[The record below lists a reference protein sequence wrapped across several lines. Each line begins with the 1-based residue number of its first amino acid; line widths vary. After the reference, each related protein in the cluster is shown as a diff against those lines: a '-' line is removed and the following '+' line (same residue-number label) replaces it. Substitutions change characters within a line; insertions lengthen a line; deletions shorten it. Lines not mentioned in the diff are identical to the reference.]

1 MIKLTPQRLKFVE
14 SATEKF
20 GDGAVLS
27 RSQINEFVKS
37 TGISNPSWFK
47 RHFGMDSQDIVYE
60 TETTLLEQ
68 NQTDWDEYES
78 WIFNQDQ
85 VQVNLLNEEVV

>member
-1 MIKLTPQRLKFVE
+1 MQNTELFKQLLTFRVGLIGIE
-14 SATEKF
+14 EK
-20 GDGAVLS
+20 
-27 RSQINEFVKS
+27 
-37 TGISNPSWFK
+37 NPSWFK
-47 RHFGMDSQDIVYE
+47 RHFGMDSQDIVYD

>member
-27 RSQINEFVKS
+27 RSQINEFVQS
-37 TGISNPSWFK
+37 TGISNQS
-47 RHFGMDSQDIVYE
+47 
-60 TETTLLEQ
+60 
-68 NQTDWDEYES
+68 
-78 WIFNQDQ
+78 
-85 VQVNLLNEEVV
+85 